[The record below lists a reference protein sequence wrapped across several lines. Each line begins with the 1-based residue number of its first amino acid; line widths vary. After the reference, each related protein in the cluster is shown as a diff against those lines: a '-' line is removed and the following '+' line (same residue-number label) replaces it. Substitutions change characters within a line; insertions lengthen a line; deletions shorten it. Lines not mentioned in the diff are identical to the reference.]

1 MMPKETGIKYERGD
15 RSKTMIEI
23 LNPMRTAL
31 RTKRAPTRSRKKAGT
46 CRIRP
51 PAEAAHARRRN
62 AVPRM
67 RKALALK
74 ATPFDPADYTPTGYS
89 SGTTADRCR
98 R

>member
-1 MMPKETGIKYERGD
+1 MRPRETGIRYERGD
-15 RSKTMIEI
+15 KSKTMIEI
-23 LNPMRTAL
+23 LSPMRTAL

-51 PAEAAHARRRN
+51 PAEAAQARIRN
-62 AVPRM
+62 AAPRM

-74 ATPFDPADYTPTGYS
+74 ATPFDPADYTPKGHS
-89 SGTTADRCR
+89 SGTTAEECR